1 MSRTLGRPRTW
12 AIRTSLSLLAL
23 LLASCAGLPPPP
35 PRTPVAPTVVS
46 AARIE
51 RLIVLL
57 DQEWTRWGRIVN
69 LVPVGTDTCVPHGDG
84 YCDVIEDGCG
94 QEKTADLCPLVD
106 GYWSSIRYRKI
117 RHSCRRTD
125 ICEIQWP
132 AGEPPPERTP
142 PWSAAF
148 VSAMMQRAGFS
159 TTEFLP
165 APSHA
170 DYVVAAR
177 DGFMSAFAVVA
188 TPATVNPGDLIC
200 AVRGNSELT
209 PDDIAQIT
217 DRQLATPMHCDIV
230 VRVDRGAHSLEAIGG
245 NVQQT
250 VAKSIVALDAVNQVR
265 FDLNPDRPWVLVMR
279 ARR

>member
-1 MSRTLGRPRTW
+1 MSGGQRLRCLAMWTGW
-12 AIRTSLSLLAL
+12 TSLSVLT
-23 LLASCAGLPPPP
+23 ASCGGVPQAPV
-35 PRTPVAPTVVS
+35 RIAVAPTVVS
-46 AARIE
+46 PARIE
-51 RLIVLL
+51 RLIGVLE
-57 DQEWTRWGRIVN
+57 QEWTRWGRDIVV
-69 LVPVGTDTCVPHGDG
+69 VPAGGDICVPHGDG

-94 QEKTADLCPLVD
+94 KEKTADLCPLVD
-106 GYWSSIRYRKI
+106 GFWASISYRDI
-117 RHSCRRTD
+117 RHSCHRTD
-125 ICEIQWP
+125 VCEIQWP

-159 TTEFLP
+159 ATEFLP

-177 DGFMSAFAVVA
+177 DGFMSAYSVVP
-188 TPATVNPGDLIC
+188 TPATADPGDLIC
-200 AVRGNSELT
+200 SVRGDTDLT
-209 PDDIAQIT
+209 PTDIALIT

-230 VRVDRGAHSLEAIGG
+230 VRVDRGAHLLEAIGG

-250 VAKSIVALDAVNQVR
+250 VAKSIVTLDAANQVR
-265 FDLNPDRPWVLVMR
+265 FDLNLNRPWVLVMR